1 MFAVHSTVVVGCLC
15 LQVTE
20 LQAKLQAAVQEAEAI
35 NNQEKMFGWA
45 MTKYAAL
52 GAAALCFTVCINV
65 IPHLQTTTQRKA
77 STEHEATLPLQVWP
91 CC

>member
-1 MFAVHSTVVVGCLC
+1 
-15 LQVTE
+15 VTE

-45 MTKYAAL
+45 MTKYEL
-52 GAAALCFTVCINV
+52 GAAALCFTICIIV
-65 IPHLQTTTQRKA
+65 IPHLQTTTKRKA
-77 STEHEATLPLQVWP
+77 STEHETTLPLQVWP